1 MLQIKAPSRE
11 YNHPFC
17 FTANDDDDDD
27 DGAVATSD
35 GGAVIASAY
44 AIIDVDGFVGYTT
57 NDDGG
62 GAVAASVD
70 SIGTSFSQKNMV
82 VAIVVS

>member
-27 DGAVATSD
+27 GAVATSD
-35 GGAVIASAY
+35 GGAVIASAS
-44 AIIDVDGFVGYTT
+44 AIIDVDGFVAYTT
-57 NDDGG
+57 NDDDD